1 MPLIMRGGRLV
12 QVVSLKSDKKSP
24 IAAPS
29 NLKPEAIEE
38 EVIAQNTEAAASEVN
53 TELPSIHESK
63 TVKELKAFLEENK
76 VEFPKTAKKPQ
87 LIELADSVEDSESEV

>member
-1 MPLIMRGGRLV
+1 MPLIMQNGRLV
-12 QVVSLKSDKKSP
+12 QVASLKSDKKSP

-29 NLKPEAIEE
+29 NVKPETIEE

-53 TELPSIHESK
+53 TEVPSIHESK
-63 TVKELKAFLEENK
+63 TIKELKAFLEANK
-76 VEFPKTAKKPQ
+76 IEFPKSAKKPL